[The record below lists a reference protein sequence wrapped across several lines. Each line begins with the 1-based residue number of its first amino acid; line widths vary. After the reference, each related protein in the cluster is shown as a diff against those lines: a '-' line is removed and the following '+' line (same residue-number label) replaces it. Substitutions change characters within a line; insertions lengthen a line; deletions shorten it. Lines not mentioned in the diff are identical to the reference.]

1 MDIDRI
7 PLPPGAK
14 VDLPDDLIM
23 EIQQAIEEQPD
34 ELIVDMGELITPDED
49 DEDDEVDDKE
59 TDPEKRRLQAVAGAV
74 ATAGV
79 RAPYYRPPL
88 VTTVGGCAGTAF
100 GCCTVVTA
108 AGVISLNIARINRF
122 GDNCPRRS
130 GFLDTCTRQ
139 RFGCCSGRTGFNVAC
154 RNRLCT
160 NDVLY
165 ARPRAVAG
173 AAAVATATT
182 RGGVATATAV
192 AGVAARPRVVA
203 VPRYV
208 ATPYVAPRTT
218 AVATAVATAGVAARR
233 PIART
238 VGLGYG
244 GVGGL
249 GYGGV
254 GGLVY

>member
-1 MDIDRI
+1 M
-7 PLPPGAK
+7 
-14 VDLPDDLIM
+14 DLPDDLIK

-34 ELIVDMGELITPDED
+34 ELIVDMGDLITPDED

-59 TDPEKRRLQAVAGAV
+59 TDPEKRRLQAVARAAAT
-74 ATAGV
+74 ATAGA

-88 VTTVGGCAGTAF
+88 VTTIGGCAGTAF
-100 GCCTVVTA
+100 GCCTVATA
-108 AGVISLNIARINRF
+108 AGVVSLNIARINRF

-130 GFLDTCTRQ
+130 GFLDTCARQ

-165 ARPRAVAG
+165 VRPRAVAG
-173 AAAVATATT
+173 TAAVATANT
-182 RGGVATATAV
+182 RGATATATARAA

-208 ATPYVAPRTT
+208 ATPYLAPRTT

-233 PIART
+233 PVART

-249 GYGGV
+249 GYGG
-254 GGLVY
+254 LVY